1 MGTTALPLAMPT
13 VFVQLFIVIG
23 IFAFYS

>member
-1 MGTTALPLAMPT
+1 LGTTALPLAMPT